1 MTSEQAMRVSLLAA
15 LTAMLS
21 GGCEMFDRY
30 KPIDP
35 LVAPYSTRRVW
46 AVAPLTNES
55 GSLQADGVRTADQL
69 SRQLANAGN
78 LDVMPLNRVLLA
90 MDALKLT
97 AIRTPA
103 EAIKLMGTLGVDGLL
118 VGSISA
124 YDPYD
129 PPKLGLVID
138 LYTSAKLEAR
148 DAIDARRLTYA
159 GTENPPNSTDQP
171 RPIKQPVTSVTFVL
185 DAADPTT
192 REQIQRY
199 GQDRSADEKDKR
211 SWRRYRISMDLFTE
225 FASYVACWRLM
236 QAEKQ
241 RITPAA
247 TEPARP
253 GA

>member
-1 MTSEQAMRVSLLAA
+1 M
-15 LTAMLS
+15 
-21 GGCEMFDRY
+21 
-30 KPIDP
+30 
-35 LVAPYSTRRVW
+35 
-46 AVAPLTNES
+46 
-55 GSLQADGVRTADQL
+55 
-69 SRQLANAGN
+69 
-78 LDVMPLNRVLLA
+78 
-90 MDALKLT
+90 
-97 AIRTPA
+97 
-103 EAIKLMGTLGVDGLL
+103 KLMSTLGVDGLL

-124 YDPYD
+124 HDPYD

-138 LYTSAKLEAR
+138 LYTSPKLEAR

-159 GTENPPNSTDQP
+159 GTENTQP
-171 RPIKQPVTSVTFVL
+171 TNEKIKLSKQPVTSVTFLL

-211 SWRRYRISMDLFTE
+211 SWRRYRISMDLFSE